1 MAVEHGFQDRIK
13 ELRRVPAS
21 ELRANPKNWRRHPQV
36 QHDALAGILQ
46 EIGFADAVIARDTP
60 DGLELIDGHLRQEIM
75 GNQPIPVLVVDVT
88 EAEADKLLATIDPLA
103 AMAEMDARTL
113 AALLE
118 ETSSPDVAV
127 QAMLSRMAEDA
138 AAQLAALSHMGQAS
152 GGFWEPADPALATGE
167 HADDYVGYD
176 LGSVWY
182 ETDGDKDTR
191 LWPYK
196 LELPAN
202 PSKKAIGRITGN
214 YSRSPLREMESIVRT
229 YMRPGDR
236 FLEVCAGW
244 WTFSATAAMW
254 GYDGDGIDIWD
265 VSLGF
270 ARRQFS
276 KLPPGVGVV
285 GVHSGDAKHLPFDD
299 SSYDFIYCNP
309 PFYQLERYSDSDA
322 DLAAHDTLDEWLA
335 ASGEMMAEMA
345 RVGKPGALVATVM
358 ADYREKGQLVP
369 LATRW
374 IEQGLKSG
382 LALHD
387 VVIQRLLSQQVRMWR
402 QAYNGKRTAK
412 THEYVVVFRVP
423 GDSLD
428 STVEST
434 PGTPDHDEV
443 SG

>member
-103 AMAEMDARTL
+103 AMAEMDAKNLSTL
-113 AALLE
+113 LHSLSEGDERLTGLL
-118 ETSSPDVAV
+118 TR
-127 QAMLSRMAEDA
+127 LNEDA
-138 AAQLAALSHMGQAS
+138 AAGIAMETHAAVINGAWVPKDSSLM
-152 GGFWEPADPALATGE
+152 TGE

-176 LGSVWY
+176 LGSVWWAF
-182 ETDGDKDTR
+182 EAKHTR
-191 LWPYK
+191 LWNYR
-196 LELPAN
+196 LPL
-202 PSKKAIGRITGN
+202 PSDPGRGNTAWLMHN
-214 YSRSPLREMESIVRT
+214 YSRSPLEEMEHIVRT
-229 YMRPGDR
+229 YMRPGDY

-254 GYDGDGIDIWD
+254 GYNGAGIDIWD

-270 ARRQFS
+270 GRKQMAT
-276 KLPPGVGVV
+276 LPPESGNVEIK
-285 GVHSGDAKHLPFDD
+285 HGDATEMPFADD
-299 SSYDFIYCNP
+299 SFDFLYCNP
-309 PFYQLERYSDSDA
+309 PFYQLELYSDSQA
-322 DLAAHDTLDEWLA
+322 DLARHATLDDWLA
-335 ASGEMMAEMA
+335 ACGDMMAEMA
-345 RVGKPGALVATVM
+345 RVTRPGGLIATIM
-358 ADYREKGQLVP
+358 ADYREAGTLIP
-369 LATRW
+369 LAAKW
-374 IEQGLKSG
+374 IQEGLNRG
-382 LALHD
+382 LLLHD
-387 VVIQRLLSQQVRMWR
+387 IAIQRMLSQQVRMWR
-402 QAYNGKRTAK
+402 LAYNKRRTGKS
-412 THEYVVVFRVP
+412 HEYVVVFRVP